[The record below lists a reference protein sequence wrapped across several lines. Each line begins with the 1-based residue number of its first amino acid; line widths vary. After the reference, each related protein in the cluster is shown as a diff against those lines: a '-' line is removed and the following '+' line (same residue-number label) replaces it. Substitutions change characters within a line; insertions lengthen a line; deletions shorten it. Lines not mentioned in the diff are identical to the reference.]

1 MILRCHQQRHGMV
14 RGSERNLNY
23 KMEGKNWMYH
33 ILKELKILLNN
44 TGIDPVCS
52 NMQIEELL
60 LYSTVSEKNIH

>member
-1 MILRCHQQRHGMV
+1 
-14 RGSERNLNY
+14 
-23 KMEGKNWMYH
+23 MYH